1 MEPLNEFE
9 DKSSVWREM
18 RLLNSTEMKPVI
30 PEPKRFKPITCFW
43 LTSHVIPFYLHTW
56 VVGDQFFMAPNG
68 STSSD
73 LILRSKLVSVASSA
87 SLLSVATKEV
97 SSVANNRRKWH
108 NQ

>member
-1 MEPLNEFE
+1 
-9 DKSSVWREM
+9 
-18 RLLNSTEMKPVI
+18 
-30 PEPKRFKPITCFW
+30 
-43 LTSHVIPFYLHTW
+43 
-56 VVGDQFFMAPNG
+56 MAPHG

-73 LILRSKLVSVASSA
+73 LILRSKLVSVASSP

>member
-1 MEPLNEFE
+1 
-9 DKSSVWREM
+9 
-18 RLLNSTEMKPVI
+18 
-30 PEPKRFKPITCFW
+30 
-43 LTSHVIPFYLHTW
+43 
-56 VVGDQFFMAPNG
+56 MAPNG

-73 LILRSKLVSVASSA
+73 LILRSKLVLSVASSA